1 MLAATFGA
9 FALKVAIKDDQ
20 RRPLAAADNHRS
32 TPAPYDA
39 SAKDNNNNNNDAAP
53 ADAVVAAS
61 ATTNA
66 STTTTAIIFVVASG

>member
-39 SAKDNNNNNNDAAP
+39 SAKDNNNNNNDSTP
-53 ADAVVAAS
+53 ADAVGPASAATDAS
-61 ATTNA
+61 ATT
-66 STTTTAIIFVVASG
+66 TTVTFIVASG